1 MSTTASSKFWELIGE
16 VFSFNSEA
24 FETIVNLPDGM
35 PLALLVVVL
44 AGLSLSVG
52 QIIILFIN
60 RIKPARFVFS
70 LLLNAILYTFGFI
83 FLVFSTWLIC
93 LLPWSVKAPFLQL
106 MKVLGLSYAPLLFSF
121 LGALP
126 YVGVPILNL
135 LSVWRLLAMVVG
147 FSTVT
152 GVSETIALGYV
163 AFGWVVLQLLE
174 STIGQPIAKLG
185 KKLADKVAGVKLITK
200 DEELREIVSSGIAQT
215 SSPIITATQTTLPEV
230 RDLIEASGRSA
241 TDAAQAVAQKL
252 ANQPKTEIKPVETLH
267 ATSQSNGTSDPI
279 VQIEQSSRS
288 ISEVIKWVLG
298 LLAMVIIFI
307 LVADLMRPIRDL
319 LFGWYDELPR
329 FFRLIFNLVWIG
341 VVAIVF
347 AGLLAPLETLGW
359 WAGWYGDD
367 LNTGSRTSPVPS
379 PQSLVPSPQKLS
391 RYIVYLDGIGQSG
404 EEYTPDV
411 EDFLTAFKAV
421 LPQNIKLIQG
431 LMMYS
436 VLNKP
441 LDEDRPLAFLW
452 RLADKMRWTNPTALL
467 GVILN
472 LRNVFIVAVSADQ
485 RYGPIYNQGIAQV
498 LYNGLIA
505 QGYQPG
511 SGVPITLIGYSGGGQ
526 MSVAAAPYLKRAMG
540 ASIDVI
546 SLGGVMSANNNF
558 LKLEHL
564 YHLVGEK
571 DSIERIGPIIFPG
584 RWKLFFLSY
593 WNRAKRKGKIS
604 IISLGLVGHQ
614 VPGGMMDPK
623 AFLPDGRSYLQ
634 QTIEVIWQILEGKA
648 LMATYPTKRKTS
660 NYALYQAAAFNDPAY
675 YPVNQ
680 TVDPTLYRPI
690 GDWMGRLILPK
701 PEQRQQVRGALLE
714 IYHAPDNY
722 QHLVGQVVN
731 LRWSNHPFV
740 QKLVAA
746 VTRDVHFSVDAEYS
760 SKYAGVIH
768 PDRLNHWQQV
778 DPLESLAGSRPTDD
792 VIVML
797 HDVVMVEEI
806 GSTGTQEQR
815 GRGAEG
821 QRSRG
826 AEEQRGR
833 GAEGQ
838 RSRGAEGQRGRGA
851 EGQRSRGAEGQRSRG
866 AEGQRSRGAEGQRS
880 RGAEEQENPKNE
892 AKNFTTSL
900 YISTTPVQI
909 TGRYYA
915 LVKFIKPIP
924 GTDKFRVWHF
934 NKATRKFDGI
944 AETVRMPEVK
954 ANVHGCF
961 SSTTGSIEKVSL
973 NEQGWYIYGAKDAS
987 GTFVVQS
994 IAPRALL
1001 QLQPQKVIFGRKQG
1015 EQYIRKDAWANPAAN
1030 KGRITTVLLS
1040 PGKQGITEAIAQWQ
1054 ENDLALLIHTYG
1066 GIGGKKKEPAAASP
1080 IFFGHFA
1087 YGVAQVIREPLT
1099 DELRF
1104 DIRYH
1109 QVYTHNTDGIIAGTL
1124 HWSRYMGDRQFG
1136 WAGVRPVCDLLIK
1149 LDSFTGFYDID
1160 GFQLSPLVEM
1170 LRQLQVMAARY
1181 RIGDGTGGTFVGPAN
1196 NCAQDSNQALFAS
1209 INQTADYLQAHPEVV
1224 KKLLEVSPEQEQRF
1238 WQLKQLKKELQREL
1252 QPFGRLRSDWE
1263 NNEYNLG
1270 STLEDHPLQNLLI
1283 GLGSW
1288 RTLLPRVA
1296 SDAIAQIFLKYG
1308 ASIWV
1313 LRTNQIGGYDRDIQ
1327 PIAPT
1332 SFPLI

>member
-1 MSTTASSKFWELIGE
+1 MTPTASSRFWELIGE

-24 FETIVNLPDGM
+24 FETIINLHEGM
-35 PLALLVVVL
+35 LLALLVVVL

-52 QIIILFIN
+52 QSIILFIN
-60 RIKPARFVFS
+60 RVKPARFVFS
-70 LLLNAILYTFGFI
+70 LLLNAILFTFGFV

-93 LLPWSVKAPFLQL
+93 LLPWSVNVPFWHL
-106 MKVLGLSYAPLLFSF
+106 MEVLGLSYAPLLFSF

-126 YVGVPILNL
+126 YLGVPILNL
-135 LSVWRLLAMVVG
+135 LSVWRLLAMIVG
-147 FSTVT
+147 FSVVA

-185 KKLADKVAGVKLITK
+185 KKVADKVAGVKLATNNQ
-200 DEELREIVSSGIAQT
+200 ELREIVTSGIGQT
-215 SSPIITATQTTLPEV
+215 SSPIITASQTRVPEV
-230 RDLIEASGRSA
+230 RQLFQASGRSA
-241 TDAAQAVAQKL
+241 TDAAQAVAQTV
-252 ANQPKTEIKPVETLH
+252 ANQPRTSTELKVTHSI
-267 ATSQSNGTSDPI
+267 NTSDPI
-279 VQIEQSSRS
+279 VQLEQDSRS
-288 ISEVIKWVLG
+288 ISGIIKWIVS

-307 LVADLMRPIRDL
+307 IVAALLRPIRDG
-319 LFGWYDELPR
+319 LFGWYDQLPR
-329 FFRLIFNLVWIG
+329 FLRLIFNLFWIG

-367 LNTGSRTSPVPS
+367 LNTVAAEQGSRGAAKQGSTGAEE
-379 PQSLVPSPQKLS
+379 QENSLTQHSKLS

-421 LPQNIKLIQG
+421 LPQDMELIEG

-441 LDEDRPLAFLW
+441 LNEDRPLAFLW
-452 RLADKMRWTNPTALL
+452 RLADKMRWSNPTALL
-467 GVILN
+467 GIMLN

-526 MSVAAAPYLKRAMG
+526 MSVAAGSYLKRATG
-540 ASIDVI
+540 APIDVI
-546 SLGGVMSANNNF
+546 SLGGVMSANNNL
-558 LKLEHL
+558 LKLQHL

-571 DSIERIGPIIFPG
+571 DSVERIGPIMFPG
-584 RWKLFFLSY
+584 RWKVFFLSY

-604 IISLGLVGHQ
+604 IISLGEVGHQ
-614 VPGGMMDPK
+614 VPGGMMDPN

-634 QTIEVIWQILEGKA
+634 QTIEVILQILEGKA
-648 LMATYPTKRKTS
+648 LRSDQQMKRKTS
-660 NYALYQAAAFNDPAY
+660 NYALYKAAEFTRPDY

-690 GDWMGRLILPK
+690 ADWMGRLILPK
-701 PEQRQQVRGALLE
+701 PEQRQRVRGVLLE

-731 LRWSNHPFV
+731 LRWSNEPFV
-740 QKLVAA
+740 HKLLAA
-746 VTRDVHFSVDAEYS
+746 ATRDVHFSADAEYR
-760 SKYAGVIH
+760 SKYEGLIH
-768 PDRLNHWQQV
+768 PDRLNHWQLV
-778 DPLESLAGSRPTDD
+778 DPLESLAGSHPTDD

-797 HDVVMVEEI
+797 NEPVRVGE
-806 GSTGTQEQR
+806 QE
-815 GRGAEG
+815 
-821 QRSRG
+821 SRG
-826 AEEQRGR
+826 AQEQKNSVRAGFVVNSS
-833 GAEGQ
+833 AENTDL
-838 RSRGAEGQRGRGA
+838 S
-851 EGQRSRGAEGQRSRG
+851 
-866 AEGQRSRGAEGQRS
+866 
-880 RGAEEQENPKNE
+880 
-892 AKNFTTSL
+892 AKPAPTTQNSTTSL
-900 YISTTPVQI
+900 YISTTPIQI

-915 LVKFIKPIP
+915 LVKFIKPIA

-934 NKATRKFDGI
+934 NKATRKFDGVEEI
-944 AETVRMPEVK
+944 VRMPEVK
-954 ANVHGCF
+954 ANANGCF
-961 SSTTGSIEKVSL
+961 PSTSRSIERVSL
-973 NEQGWYIYGAKDAS
+973 NEQGWYIYGAKDKS
-987 GTFVVQS
+987 GTFVVES
-994 IAPRALL
+994 LAPRALL
-1001 QLQPQKVIFGRKQG
+1001 ELHPQKIIFGRKLG
-1015 EQYIRKDAWANPAAN
+1015 ENYIRKGAWADAAKK
-1030 KGRITTVLLS
+1030 KGRITSVLLS
-1040 PGKQGITEAIAQWQ
+1040 PRREGMEEAIAQWQ
-1054 ENDLALLIHTYG
+1054 ENDLALVIHTYG
-1066 GIGGKKKEPAAASP
+1066 GIGGKKKEPAASTP

-1087 YGVAQVIREPLT
+1087 YGVAQVIWEPLA

-1136 WAGVRPVCDLLIK
+1136 WAGLRPVCDMLIK
-1149 LDSFTGFYDID
+1149 LDSFTGFYNLD
-1160 GFQLSPLVEM
+1160 GTQVSPLIQM
-1170 LRQLQVMAARY
+1170 LRQLQVMTARY

-1196 NCAQDSNQALFAS
+1196 NCAQDSNRALFAS
-1209 INQTADYLQAHPEVV
+1209 LTQTTKFLQANPEIVN
-1224 KKLLEVSPEQEQRF
+1224 KLLEPNPKQEQRF
-1238 WQLKQLKKELQREL
+1238 WQLKHLKKELQQEL
-1252 QPFGRLRSDWE
+1252 QPCGGPRPDWE

-1270 STLEDHPLQNLLI
+1270 STLEDNPIQNLLM
-1283 GLGSW
+1283 GLASW
-1288 RTLLPRVA
+1288 RTLLPRIA

-1308 ASIWV
+1308 ATIWV
-1313 LRTNQIGGYDRDIQ
+1313 LRTNQIGGYDPDIE

-1332 SFPLI
+1332 SFSLF

>member
-1 MSTTASSKFWELIGE
+1 MNTTASSKFWELIGE
-16 VFSFNSEA
+16 VLSFNSEA
-24 FETIVNLPDGM
+24 FQTIVNLPDGM

-52 QIIILFIN
+52 QSIILFIN
-60 RIKPARFVFS
+60 RIKPTRFVFS
-70 LLLNAILYTFGFI
+70 LLLNAILFTFGFL

-93 LLPWSVKAPFLQL
+93 LLPWSVNVPFLTL
-106 MKVLGLSYAPLLFSF
+106 IKVLGLAYAPLLFSF

-126 YVGVPILNL
+126 YAGVPILNL

-147 FSTVT
+147 FSAVT
-152 GVSETIALGYV
+152 GVSETIAIGYV

-174 STIGQPIAKLG
+174 STIGQPIAKIG
-185 KKLADKVAGVKLITK
+185 KKLANKVAGVELATEG
-200 DEELREIVSSGIAQT
+200 EELQEILSSRMGQI
-215 SSPIITATQTTLPEV
+215 SSPIITASQTRVPEV
-230 RDLIEASGRSA
+230 RELIEASGRSA
-241 TDAAQAVAQKL
+241 TEAAQAVAQKV
-252 ANQPKTEIKPVETLH
+252 ANQPRTSTEIKVT
-267 ATSQSNGTSDPI
+267 QGIDTSDPI
-279 VQIEQSSRS
+279 VQLGQGSRN
-288 ISEVIKWVLG
+288 IGEIIKWIAS
-298 LLAMVIIFI
+298 LLVMAIIFVLI
-307 LVADLMRPIRDL
+307 FDLMRPVRDFF
-319 LFGWYDELPR
+319 FGWYTDLPKL
-329 FFRLIFNLVWIG
+329 FRLIFNLVWIG

-367 LNTGSRTSPVPS
+367 LDVGQVGQASCLSSPN
-379 PQSLVPSPQKLS
+379 PQSLEPNPQKAS
-391 RYIVYLDGIGQSG
+391 RYVVYLDGIGQSG

-421 LPQNIKLIQG
+421 LPQNIKLIEG

-452 RLADKMRWTNPTALL
+452 RLADKMRWSNPTALL
-467 GVILN
+467 GVVLN

-498 LYNGLIA
+498 LYNGLIKE
-505 QGYQPG
+505 GYQPG
-511 SGVPITLIGYSGGGQ
+511 SGVPITLIGYSGGGE
-526 MSVAAAPYLKRAMG
+526 MSVAAGPYLKRATG

-571 DSIERIGPIIFPG
+571 DSIERIGPIMFPG

-604 IISLGLVGHQ
+604 IISLGPVGHQ

-623 AFLPDGRSYLQ
+623 AFFPDGRSYLE
-634 QTIEVIWQILEGKA
+634 QTIEVILQILAGKA
-648 LMATYPTKRKTS
+648 LRADHLIKRKPS
-660 NYALYQAAAFNDPAY
+660 NYARYQEAEFTHPDY

-680 TVDPTLYRPI
+680 SVDSSLYRPI
-690 GDWMGRLILPK
+690 GNWMGRLILPTL
-701 PEQRQQVRGALLE
+701 EQRHQVRGALLE
-714 IYHAPDNY
+714 IYHAPENY
-722 QHLVGQVVN
+722 QHLIGQVVN
-731 LRWSNHPFV
+731 LRWSDHPFV
-740 QKLVAA
+740 QKMVKA
-746 VTRDVHFSVDAEYS
+746 VTKDVHFSVDAEYT
-760 SKYAGVIH
+760 SKYGGLIH
-768 PDRLNHWQQV
+768 PERLNHWQQV
-778 DPLESLAGSRPTDD
+778 DPLESLAGAHPTDD

-797 HDVVMVEEI
+797 NEPITVEE
-806 GSTGTQEQR
+806 QE
-815 GRGAEG
+815 
-821 QRSRG
+821 SRG
-826 AEEQRGR
+826 ADFVDV
-833 GAEGQ
+833 
-838 RSRGAEGQRGRGA
+838 
-851 EGQRSRGAEGQRSRG
+851 
-866 AEGQRSRGAEGQRS
+866 
-880 RGAEEQENPKNE
+880 E
-892 AKNFTTSL
+892 AGFAGNSSAMTTELSAKSAPTTQNSTTSL

-915 LVKFIKPIP
+915 LVKFIKPI
-924 GTDKFRVWHF
+924 GSTDRFLVWHF
-934 NKATRKFDGI
+934 NKATRKFDGV
-944 AETVRMPEVK
+944 AEIVRMPEVK
-954 ANVHGCF
+954 ADVNGCYP
-961 SSTTGSIEKVSL
+961 STTDNIEKVTI
-973 NEQGWYIYGAKDAS
+973 NDRGWYIYGAKDDS

-1001 QLQPQKVIFGRKQG
+1001 HLQPQEVIFGRKLG
-1015 EQYIRKDAWANPAAN
+1015 EKYIRQGAWANVEAK
-1030 KGRITTVLLS
+1030 KGKISSVLLS
-1040 PGKQGITEAIAQWQ
+1040 PIRGGTGEAIANWQ

-1066 GIGGKKKEPAAASP
+1066 GIGGKKKEPAAATP

-1087 YGVAQVIREPLT
+1087 FGVAKVIREPLT
-1099 DELRF
+1099 DELTF

-1109 QVYTHNTDGIIAGTL
+1109 QVYTHNTDGLIAGTL

-1136 WAGVRPVCDLLIK
+1136 WAGVRPVCDILIK
-1149 LDSFTGFYDID
+1149 LDSFTDFYELEEI
-1160 GFQLSPLVEM
+1160 QVSPLTEM
-1170 LRQLQVMAARY
+1170 LRQLQVMTARY
-1181 RIGDGTGGTFVGPAN
+1181 RIGDGTGGTYVGPAN

-1209 INQTADYLQAHPEVV
+1209 LAQANKYVQAYPEIVT
-1224 KKLLEVSPEQEQRF
+1224 KLMQVSSEQGQRYQELE
-1238 WQLKQLKKELQREL
+1238 LLKKELQKEL
-1252 QPFGRLRSDWE
+1252 QPLGGPRSDWE
-1263 NNEYNLG
+1263 KNEYNLG
-1270 STLEDHPLQNLLI
+1270 CTLEDNPIQNLLT

-1296 SDAIAQIFLKYG
+1296 SNAIALTFLKYG

-1313 LRTNQIGGYDRDIQ
+1313 LRTNQIGGYDFDVE